1 MRLPNNT
8 ENSLSVGD
16 IIELLTSEAKE
27 AQLVLGRSSHS
38 VRCSALKKIAEKI
51 RTSRKQIMDANKQD
65 LSNANDKQLAAS
77 FIDRLTLNNNRIEAM
92 ATGVDA
98 IADMPDPLGKSLAK
112 WDVPSGLEI
121 ERVSTALGVIGI
133 IYESRPNVTIDA
145 GALCLKSGNAAILRG
160 GSDSFHSSLLLTELI
175 QDCLEKE
182 GLPRSAVQMIP
193 TSDRQAVN
201 ELLQA
206 AGKVDVIVPR
216 GGKSLVSLV
225 QEKARVPVFAHLEG
239 ICHIYVTESADADM
253 ARDVTLNAKMRRT
266 GICGACET
274 LLIDRSVAHS
284 LLPDIAS
291 ALLEAGCEI
300 RGDDEAR
307 HIVPAIRKAT
317 EEDWNT
323 EYLDAILSIKIVDGF
338 EDALS
343 HISRYSSGHT
353 ESIIT
358 QDSHLMNRFL
368 SEVDSAI
375 VMTNASTQ
383 FADGGEFGMGAEIG
397 IATGKLHA
405 RGPVGAEQLT
415 SFKYNV
421 RGHGETRK

>member
-1 MRLPNNT
+1 MKLPNNS
-8 ENSLSVGD
+8 ENSLSVRD
-16 IIELLTSEAKE
+16 IIELLTSKAKD
-27 AQLVLGRSSHS
+27 AQLVLGQSSHS
-38 VRCSALKKIAEKI
+38 ARCSVLRKISDKI
-51 RTSRKQIMDANKQD
+51 RTSSKKIIDANRQD
-65 LSNANDKQLAAS
+65 LSNANDKQLTDS
-77 FIDRLTLNNNRIEAM
+77 FIDRLTLNADRIEAM
-92 ATGVDA
+92 ATGVEA
-98 IADMPDPLGKSLAK
+98 VTDMPDPLGRSLAK

-121 ERVSTALGVIGI
+121 ERVSTALGIIGI
-133 IYESRPNVTIDA
+133 IYESRPNVTVDA

-160 GSDSFHSSLLLTELI
+160 GSDSFYSSLLLTELI
-175 QDCLEKE
+175 QDCLEEE
-182 GLPRSAVQMIP
+182 GLPRNAVQMIP

-239 ICHIYVTESADADM
+239 ICHVYVTESADAEM
-253 ARDVTLNAKMRRT
+253 ARNVTLNAKMRRT

-274 LLIDRSVAHS
+274 LLIDRSVAHN
-284 LLPDIAS
+284 LLPEIAS
-291 ALLEAGCEI
+291 ALLEARCEL
-300 RGDDEAR
+300 RGDEEAR
-307 HIVPAIRKAT
+307 HIVPAIHRAS
-317 EEDWNT
+317 EEDWHT

-343 HISRYSSGHT
+343 HISKYSSGHT

-358 QDSHLMNRFL
+358 QDKHLSNRFL
-368 SEVDSAI
+368 SEVNSAI
-375 VMTNASTQ
+375 VMANASTQ
-383 FADGGEFGMGAEIG
+383 FADGGEFGMGSEIG

>member
-1 MRLPNNT
+1 MKD
-8 ENSLSVGD
+8 LS
-16 IIELLTSEAKE
+16 IIDLIDFLTSQSRD
-27 AQLVLGRSSHS
+27 AQSELGKSSHL
-38 VRCSALKKIAEKI
+38 VRCSALMKIAERI
-51 RTSRKQIMDANKQD
+51 RASNEQIISANKLD
-65 LSNANDKQLAAS
+65 LSNAINKKLSSS
-77 FIDRLTLNNNRIEAM
+77 FLDRLTITPERVEAM
-92 ATGVDA
+92 AVGVEK
-98 IADMPDPLGKSLAK
+98 IAEMSDPLGRSLSK
-112 WDVPSGLEI
+112 WSVASGLEI

-160 GSDSFHSSLLLTELI
+160 GSDSFYSSAFLTELMQECI
-175 QDCLEKE
+175 NEV
-182 GLPRSAVQMIP
+182 GLPSYIIQMIP
-193 TSDRQAVN
+193 TLDRQAVDT
-201 ELLQA
+201 LLQA
-206 AGKVDVIVPR
+206 VGKVDVIVPR

-239 ICHIYVTESADADM
+239 ICHVYVAEGADADM
-253 ARDVTLNAKMRRT
+253 ARNITLNAKMRRT

-274 LLIDRSVAHS
+274 LLIDKSVSHN

-291 ALLEAGCEI
+291 SLFENGCEL
-300 RGDDEAR
+300 RGDEEAR
-307 HIVPAIRKAT
+307 KIVPSMKTAN
-317 EEDWNT
+317 EEDWYT
-323 EYLDAILSIKIVDGF
+323 EYLDAILSIRVVKDF
-338 EDALS
+338 DSALA
-343 HISRYSSGHT
+343 HINKYSSGHT

-358 QDSHLMNRFL
+358 QNHHLIERFL

-375 VMTNASTQ
+375 VMANASTQ

-421 RGHGETRK
+421 RGQGETRN

>member
-1 MRLPNNT
+1 MVLPNNKK
-8 ENSLSVGD
+8 NSLSVED
-16 IIELLTSEAKE
+16 IIELLTSKAKE
-27 AQLVLGRSSHS
+27 AQLVLGQSSHS
-38 VRCSALKKIAEKI
+38 VRCSALKKLAEKI
-51 RTSRKQIMDANKQD
+51 RTSHQKILKANQLD
-65 LSNANDKQLAAS
+65 LSNANNKQLTAS
-77 FIDRLTLNNNRIEAM
+77 FIDRLTLNSDRIEAM
-92 ATGVDA
+92 ATGVEA
-98 IADMPDPLGKSLAK
+98 ILAMPDPLGKSLAK
-112 WDVPSGLEI
+112 WVVPSGLEI

-133 IYESRPNVTIDA
+133 IYESRPNVTVDS
-145 GALCLKSGNAAILRG
+145 GALCIKSGNAVILRG
-160 GSDSFHSSLLLTELI
+160 GSDSFHSSLLLTQLI
-175 QDCLEKE
+175 QDCLEAE
-182 GLPRSAVQMIP
+182 GLPSSAVQMIP
-193 TSDRQAVN
+193 TNDRKAVN

-225 QEKARVPVFAHLEG
+225 QKKARIPVFAHLEG
-239 ICHIYVTESADADM
+239 NCHVYVTESADAVM

-284 LLPDIAS
+284 MLPDIAS
-291 ALLEAGCEI
+291 ALMEAGCEL
-300 RGDDEAR
+300 RGDEEAT
-307 HIVPAIRKAT
+307 HLVPDIRKAS

-323 EYLDAILSIKIVDGF
+323 EYLDAILSIKIVGGF
-338 EDALS
+338 DDALS
-343 HISRYSSGHT
+343 HISKYSSGHT

-358 QDSHLMNRFL
+358 QDNQLMNRFL

-375 VMTNASTQ
+375 VMANASTQ

-421 RGHGETRK
+421 RGHGEIRK

>member
-1 MRLPNNT
+1 MKLPNNS
-8 ENSLSVGD
+8 ENNLAVKD
-16 IIELLTSEAKE
+16 IIEHLTSEAKD
-27 AQLVLGRSSHS
+27 AQLVLGQSSH
-38 VRCSALKKIAEKI
+38 VERCLVLRKIADKI
-51 RTSRKQIMDANKQD
+51 RTSSKQIIDANRLD
-65 LSNANDKQLAAS
+65 LSNANDKQLADS
-77 FIDRLTLNNNRIEAM
+77 FIDRLTLNADRIEAM
-92 ATGVDA
+92 ATGVEA
-98 IADMPDPLGKSLAK
+98 VTDMPDPLGKSLAK

-121 ERVSTALGVIGI
+121 ERVSTALGIVGI
-133 IYESRPNVTIDA
+133 IYESRPNVTVDA

-160 GSDSFHSSLLLTELI
+160 GSDSFYSSLLLTELI
-175 QDCLEKE
+175 QDCLEE
-182 GLPRSAVQMIP
+182 GGLPRNAVQMIP
-193 TSDRQAVN
+193 TPDRQAVN

-239 ICHIYVTESADADM
+239 ICHVYVTESADADM

-291 ALLEAGCEI
+291 ALLKARCEL
-300 RGDDEAR
+300 RGDEEAR
-307 HIVPAIRKAT
+307 NIVPAIHRAS
-317 EEDWNT
+317 EEDWQT

-343 HISRYSSGHT
+343 HIAKYSSGHT

-358 QDSHLMNRFL
+358 QDEQLSNRFL

-375 VMTNASTQ
+375 VMANASTQ
-383 FADGGEFGMGAEIG
+383 FADGGEFGMGSEIG